1 MGSSCTTPSKPMVV
15 TAAGPSATQLKSSRA
30 ETGGTRLAGK
40 AAALSPT
47 EEKMKVTKLGTYN
60 IKTADDT
67 EPCWITSMTITLDDR
82 RLMSDCGNCKVKMFS
97 RSMAL
102 LSSLKMTDDPWAIGL
117 VDDEEVVVSVSAE
130 RIIILDISNNSIQL
144 KRTKELT
151 FKVDGIAAYKDKLII
166 GSLSFPFSVKM
177 IDKYSK
183 ICWSVSSDERGFSL
197 FRYPS
202 YVTIASNNYEGS
214 RSSSATITD
223 YGIKAITLL
232 NSDTGTITSRREVLA
247 KRPKGVTCDIA
258 GIVFVCNSNVS

>member
-1 MGSSCTTPSKPMVV
+1 
-15 TAAGPSATQLKSSRA
+15 
-30 ETGGTRLAGK
+30 
-40 AAALSPT
+40 
-47 EEKMKVTKLGTYN
+47 
-60 IKTADDT
+60 
-67 EPCWITSMTITLDDR
+67 
-82 RLMSDCGNCKVKMFS
+82 MSDCGNCKVKMFS
-97 RSMAL
+97 RSMEL
-102 LSSLKMTDDPWAIGL
+102 LSSLKMTDGPWAIAL
-117 VDDEEVVVSVSAE
+117 VDDDEVVVSVSAE
-130 RIIILDISNNSIQL
+130 TIIILDISNNSIQL

-177 IDKYSK
+177 IDQYSK

-232 NSDTGTITSRREVLA
+232 NSDTGTIKSRREVLA

-258 GIVFVCNSNVS
+258 GIVFVCYSNVSEVEALTENLAGERLLITEQDGLGGPPRAVMYDEQMNQLFVSNDSKASSNFVDCFQISKN